1 MSATPIFP
9 ETQNSKHVML
19 AHGMPVTLAI
29 VGAGRV
35 GRVLGHRLHQLG
47 WRIGAVVT
55 QAKATAR
62 AAVRA
67 IGAGRPH
74 AGLTRQVLGADVVLI
89 ATPDGAIGRVAARLA
104 RMCREELRGKVVLHA
119 SGALDRA
126 ALAPLER
133 CGAATGSLHPLQT
146 FSRRAAP
153 QLEGRVFAIEGTAT
167 ALGMARRMAREL
179 GGVAVRLDG
188 RSKPAYHA
196 AGALAAGHVLGVMEA
211 ATRIL
216 MAVGFSRRQAVRALL
231 ALVRQTLENFQRLGP
246 GPAWTGPVSRGDY
259 ATVAKHVAALQ
270 SFPREYRE
278 AYAALSRLSA
288 AVLSRDRRGTLR
300 RLAKAL
306 QAG

>member
-1 MSATPIFP
+1 
-9 ETQNSKHVML
+9 ML
-19 AHGMPVTLAI
+19 AHKMPVTLAI

-35 GRVLGHRLHQLG
+35 GRVLGNRLHQLG

-55 QAKATAR
+55 QARATAR

-89 ATPDGAIGRVAARLA
+89 ATPDGAIRRVAARLA
-104 RMCREELRGKVVLHA
+104 RMGGEEWRGKVVLHA

-146 FSRRAAP
+146 FSPRAAP
-153 QLEGRVFAIEGTAT
+153 QLEGRIFAIEGTAT

-179 GGVAVRLDG
+179 GGVTVRLDA

-196 AGALAAGHVLGVMEA
+196 AGAMAAGHVLGIMEA

-231 ALVRQTLENFQRLGP
+231 PLVRQTLENFERLGP
-246 GPAWTGPVSRGDY
+246 GSSWTGPVSRGDY

-270 SFPREYRE
+270 SFPREYGE

-288 AVLSRDRRGTLR
+288 AVLARNPRGALR
-300 RLAKAL
+300 RLAKVL
-306 QAG
+306 EAGA